1 MVKKAIYI
9 RILKLIEEGKTRP
22 EIQKALSLKPQ
33 TAQYYLNKLEKLGMI
48 KVIHSYPRTYELTPK
63 GKRALVEGDIQLKS
77 VRPSDAPLPRGKKV
91 RIHAVQILIPV
102 LKKGQDLP
110 LKKEI
115 NLRGW
120 VQRIVNIEAVG
131 IPMDAT
137 VEITTKNVRVYL
149 HTVEIPQN
157 LTALMRFSEYVGK
170 IVNVVA
176 TVFRAYGWTLD
187 VINYRVV
194 NQHLEQTAEEYESV
208 AEGGVEIDLNRKA
221 RAVTGNEMEQK
232 AKAWTDKS
240 PGTLTIETNDRLYEE
255 KLLRM
260 PENVEE
266 IKNMVVALSKHA
278 IPVLDRLRD
287 DLEAHLGAVKSID
300 LGIQQFNLQ
309 VVTMNKLLHRTN
321 LLLERLESK
330 LGGMGEGGGG

>member
-1 MVKKAIYI
+1 VKKDTYLQ
-9 RILKLIEEGKTRP
+9 ILKLIEDGKTRP
-22 EIQKALSLKPQ
+22 EIQKTLGLYPTK
-33 TAQYYLNKLEKLGMI
+33 AQFYFSRLEKWGFI
-48 KVIHSYPRTYELTPK
+48 KTIRSYPRIYVLTPK
-63 GKRALVEGDIQLKS
+63 GKRALLEGDIQLKTL
-77 VRPSDAPLPRGKKV
+77 RPSGGPLPRGKKV

-102 LKKGQDLP
+102 LKQGQNLP

-120 VQRIVNIEAVG
+120 VQRIVNMEAVG

-149 HTVEIPQN
+149 YSVEIPQN
-157 LTALMRFSEYVGK
+157 LTALMKFSEYVGK
-170 IVNVVA
+170 VVNVVA
-176 TVFRAYGWTLD
+176 TVFRAYGWVLD

-221 RAVTGNEMEQK
+221 KAVTGNEMEQK

-240 PGTLTIETNDRLYEE
+240 PGTLTIETNDALYEE

-278 IPVLDRLRD
+278 IPVLDTLRE

-309 VVTMNKLLHRTN
+309 VVTLNKLLHRLN
-321 LLLERLESK
+321 LTLEKLERK
-330 LGGMGEGGGG
+330 IGGG